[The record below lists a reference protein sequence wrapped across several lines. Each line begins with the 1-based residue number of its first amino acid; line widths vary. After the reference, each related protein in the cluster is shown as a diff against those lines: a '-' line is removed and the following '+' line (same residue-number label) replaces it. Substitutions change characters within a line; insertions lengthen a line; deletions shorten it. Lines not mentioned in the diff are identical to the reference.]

1 MIENRQYFPYQNI
14 VLSFL
19 VVVAVTAVLYFA
31 SPIIIPL
38 VVAVALAYL
47 LSPLVTLI
55 KRIKIPHVL
64 AVILVL
70 IITALIIVVIGYF
83 LTIQVTSLLEEL
95 PSYWNSVVESSVKF
109 LDSYKKIF
117 PQARALDV
125 SSLELKDLSG
135 VTKYLVRGISSTLT
149 FLSSLVLVFFFTFF
163 MLNDQEMMKRK
174 IIKAFD
180 KAGEGSAARILEEIN
195 SQIRKYILVQ
205 FLVSVALTIIFT
217 AGFSIIGVNYAYI
230 WGPLMGLLNII
241 PNLGAIISTIPPMVV
256 AGIQF
261 GRLMPVIW
269 VLLLS
274 VVIQNLEG
282 NVIKPKLFGDT
293 LNLNPL
299 AVLVSLVYW
308 TWLWGAI
315 GIVLAIPITAAIKVI
330 CDNVESLEPIGILLG
345 GKKDKA
351 F

>member
-1 MIENRQYFPYQNI
+1 MIENRQYFPYQSI

-31 SPIIIPL
+31 SPLIIPV
-38 VVAVALAYL
+38 VVAVALAYI
-47 LSPLVTLI
+47 LSPLVTLVE
-55 KRIKIPHVL
+55 RLKIPHIL

-70 IITALIIVVIGYF
+70 LITALIIAVIGYF
-83 LTIQVTSLLEEL
+83 LTIQVASLLQEL
-95 PSYWNSVVESSVKF
+95 PSYWNSVVNSSVKF
-109 LDSYKKIF
+109 LDLYKKVL
-117 PQARALDV
+117 PQAKALDV

-135 VTKYLVRGISSTLT
+135 VTKYLVRGISSTLS
-149 FLSSLVLVFFFTFF
+149 FLSGLVIVLFFTFF
-163 MLNDQEMMKRK
+163 MLNDQEMLKRK
-174 IIKAFD
+174 IIRAFD

-195 SQIRKYILVQ
+195 TQIRKYILVQ
-205 FLVSVALTIIFT
+205 FIVSVALTIIFT
-217 AGFSIIGVNYAYI
+217 IGFSIIGVNFAYI

-241 PNLGAIISTIPPMVV
+241 PNLGAIVATVPPMIV

-274 VVIQNLEG
+274 VVVGNLEG

-299 AVLVSLVYW
+299 AVLISLVYW

-345 GKKDKA
+345 GKKDVSA
-351 F
+351 

>member
-1 MIENRQYFPYQNI
+1 MIENKQYFPYQNI

-38 VVAVALAYL
+38 VVAVALAYI

-70 IITALIIVVIGYF
+70 IITTLVIVVIGYF
-83 LTIQVTSLLEEL
+83 LTIQVASLLEEL
-95 PSYWNSVVESSVKF
+95 PAYWNSVVESSVKF
-109 LDSYKKIF
+109 LDMYKKVF
-117 PQARALDV
+117 PQGNELDINK
-125 SSLELKDLSG
+125 LQLKDLTG
-135 VTKYLVRGISSTLT
+135 VSKFMFRGLSSTLA
-149 FLSSLVLVFFFTFF
+149 FLSGLVLVLFFTFF
-163 MLNDQEMMKRK
+163 ILNDQEVLKRK
-174 IIKAFD
+174 IIKVFD
-180 KAGEGSAARILEEIN
+180 KSGEGAAARILEEIN
-195 SQIRKYILVQ
+195 CQIKR
-205 FLVSVALTIIFT
+205 FLVIQFMISVVLSVVFT
-217 AGFSIIGVNYAYI
+217 VGFSIIGVNYAYI
-230 WGPLMGLLNII
+230 WGPLAGVLNII
-241 PNLGAIISTIPPMVV
+241 PNVGSVIATIPPMIV

-261 GRLMPVIW
+261 GKLMPVLW
-269 VLLLS
+269 VFILS
-274 VVIQNLEG
+274 VVLQNIEG
-282 NVIKPKLFGDT
+282 NIIKPKLIGDT
-293 LNLNPL
+293 MNLNPL

-345 GKKDKA
+345 GKKDITV
-351 F
+351 

>member
-1 MIENRQYFPYQNI
+1 MIENKQYFPYQNI

-38 VVAVALAYL
+38 VVAVALAYI

-55 KRIKIPHVL
+55 KKLKVPHVL

-109 LDSYKKIF
+109 LDMYKRIF
-117 PQARALDV
+117 PQARELDV

-135 VTKYLVRGISSTLT
+135 VTQYLVRGISSTLT

-205 FLVSVALTIIFT
+205 
-217 AGFSIIGVNYAYI
+217 
-230 WGPLMGLLNII
+230 W
-241 PNLGAIISTIPPMVV
+241 
-256 AGIQF
+256 
-261 GRLMPVIW
+261 R
-269 VLLLS
+269 
-274 VVIQNLEG
+274 
-282 NVIKPKLFGDT
+282 
-293 LNLNPL
+293 
-299 AVLVSLVYW
+299 
-308 TWLWGAI
+308 
-315 GIVLAIPITAAIKVI
+315 
-330 CDNVESLEPIGILLG
+330 
-345 GKKDKA
+345 
-351 F
+351 